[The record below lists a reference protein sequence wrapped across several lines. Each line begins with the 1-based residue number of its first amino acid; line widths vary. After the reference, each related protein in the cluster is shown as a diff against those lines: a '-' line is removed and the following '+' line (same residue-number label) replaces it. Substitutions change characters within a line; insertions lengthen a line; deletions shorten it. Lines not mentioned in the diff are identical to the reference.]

1 MAPGTGRSALM
12 PSGNLTTAKKMTA
25 VGGTPPSKTTT
36 GVTITGSAATRTSHG
51 RGAETAA
58 TGSLEQ

>member
-1 MAPGTGRSALM
+1 MASGTGRSALI
-12 PSGNLTTAKKMTA
+12 PSGKLTTATMTA

-36 GVTITGSAATRTSHG
+36 GVTTTGSAARRSTHG

>member
-1 MAPGTGRSALM
+1 MAPGTGRSALV
-12 PSGNLTTAKKMTA
+12 PSGNLTTAMMTA

-36 GVTITGSAATRTSHG
+36 GVTITGSAATRSTHG
-51 RGAETAA
+51 RGAEAAA